1 MVLCI
6 IVVEASKLEH
16 HCKVKYKGPEP
27 CSNFLAST
35 IVLDS
40 YGFMGLLPAEPA
52 RLQNSGFF
60 LVLFYYSGSQK
71 VGTWIEDGKC

>member
-52 RLQNSGFF
+52 RLQNSGFLF
-60 LVLFYYSGSQK
+60 GTVLLQ
-71 VGTWIEDGKC
+71 WITESWNMDGGW